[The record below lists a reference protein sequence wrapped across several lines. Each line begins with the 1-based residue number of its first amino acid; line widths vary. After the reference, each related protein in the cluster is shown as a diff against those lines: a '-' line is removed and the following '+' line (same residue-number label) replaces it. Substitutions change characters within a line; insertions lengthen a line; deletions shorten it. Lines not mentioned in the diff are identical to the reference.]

1 MLAAPID
8 FLHVVAS
15 VGGSTGGHY
24 AVRFGDDVYHFQND
38 DLHLLAPQRVDA
50 EHFRWVYTVL
60 ENRTIEVARVEVSD
74 EAYERLRDGFNARYL
89 AYNRQRALLAARQ
102 RDRDVLEAI
111 EHRPP
116 NAAAAPGGLVNLRG
130 ANLFADRPGQAAA
143 LSPAL
148 ARLRERV
155 QERYGPDFVNQRL
168 TSLREDIRRLRPAS
182 GIEDDRVVLRDRFP
196 DAGLCFSERYEV
208 LALQYL
214 ALDALARAAAVA
226 PEAMLSASSLPD
238 LAARSDPTGSGPA
251 ESTLAAGPSAADAP
265 ETLALAEDERVNL
278 ARFADRLEDQLVALA
293 GSQRSD
299 WGFAFLLGMAR
310 LDTVRTSVATGRLV
324 LLDAFPANATSLSA
338 PTLRERAAFV
348 SELEADA
355 QARFGA
361 ARARVLSRDEI
372 TEHDFNQ
379 LEEAG
384 NRFVELWRGMYRGSP
399 VRVYPDTLTPGR
411 QAAVPGVPLPQ
422 VEAREIAS
430 AEAASRR
437 AAESYASALYDV
449 TGYHLTDRNCVTE
462 IFRTIEG
469 ILGRSGSVRDLGGY
483 IDPDSLFTIAPFV
496 AHRVVVDTYAV
507 SAVGEI
513 PSYRLGRVA
522 EMEKHESAMT
532 VYLRESNTLTST
544 LYRRNETDSFFL
556 FFTDDAVLARP
567 LYGIANIAAGLG
579 QAVWGV
585 AAGPFD
591 RGRSLRAGALGMAY
605 SLPELLLVNIR
616 KGTFEYGPE
625 HVADVPAPLSP
636 ALAD

>member
-1 MLAAPID
+1 MPGGITTRQAAVLCAAVLCLTRPVRGAPID

-24 AVRFGDDVYHFQND
+24 ALRFGDDVYHFQND

-60 ENRTIEVARVEVSD
+60 ENRTVEVARVEVSD
-74 EAYERLRDGFNARYL
+74 EVYERLRDGFNARYL
-89 AYNRQRALLAARQ
+89 AYNRQRALLAALQ
-102 RDRDVLEAI
+102 RDRDILETI
-111 EHRPP
+111 ERRQR
-116 NAAAAPGGLVNLRG
+116 NAAAEPSETVNLRG
-130 ANLFADRPGQAAA
+130 ANLFAEQPGQAAQ
-143 LSPAL
+143 SPAL

-155 QERYGPDFVNQRL
+155 QERYGPDFLNQRL
-168 TSLREDIRRLRPAS
+168 ASLREDIRRLRPAS
-182 GIEDDRVVLRDRFP
+182 GIEDDRVVLRDHFP

-214 ALDALARAAAVA
+214 ALDALARAAPVA
-226 PEAMLSASSLPD
+226 PEAMLSA
-238 LAARSDPTGSGPA
+238 
-251 ESTLAAGPSAADAP
+251 SAADAP
-265 ETLALAEDERVNL
+265 ETLALAEDERFNL

-310 LDTVRTSVATGRLV
+310 LDTARTSVATGRLV
-324 LLDAFPANATSLSA
+324 LLDAFPANAASLA
-338 PTLRERAAFV
+338 PSTLHQRAAFV
-348 SELEADA
+348 AELEADA

-379 LEEAG
+379 VEEAG
-384 NRFVELWRGMYRGSP
+384 NRFVELWRGMHRNFP

-411 QAAVPGVPLPQ
+411 PAAAPGVPLPQ
-422 VEAREIAS
+422 VDAEEIAG
-430 AEAASRR
+430 AKAASRR
-437 AAESYASALYDV
+437 AAESYESALYDV
-449 TGYHLTDRNCVTE
+449 AGYHLTDRNCVTE
-462 IFRTIEG
+462 IFRTIEE
-469 ILGRSGSVRDLGGY
+469 ILGHSGSVRDLGGY
-483 IDPDSLFTIAPFV
+483 IDPGSLFNIAPFM
-496 AHRVVVDTYAV
+496 AHRAVVDAYAV

-522 EMEKHESAMT
+522 EMEKHEPAVS
-532 VYLRESNTLTST
+532 VYLREANTLTST
-544 LYRRNETDSFFL
+544 LYRRNDTDSFFL

-567 LYGIANIAAGLG
+567 LYGIANLATGLG

-585 AAGPFD
+585 AMGPFD

-605 SLPELLLVNIR
+605 SLPELLLINVR